1 MGKHPYPPQ
10 KARYREENSGFS
22 TRITAFSGIKK
33 RHGIFY
39 LVASVGLYCF
49 SVHFPKQNTVNDTVL
64 RKESDS
70 GFFRFND
77 SHLQKC
83 KSEHG
88 KQPEAF
94 AGQIFGFLFRK
105 YRVPGFRK
113 VVYIESY
120 LLT

>member
-1 MGKHPYPPQ
+1 M
-10 KARYREENSGFS
+10 
-22 TRITAFSGIKK
+22 TAAKSGIQRGKQ
-33 RHGIFY
+33 RFFNPNYGIFGHKETPRDF
-39 LVASVGLYCF
+39 LSRGVRWTVLFFCT
-49 SVHFPKQNTVNDTVL
+49 FPKTKHRERNTVL
-64 RKESDS
+64 CKESDS

-105 YRVPGFRK
+105 YSVPGFRK
-113 VVYIESY
+113 VIYIKSY